1 MSDDTN
7 ILRWL
12 LSFCKPFK
20 NWLLLAFVSMIIVAC
35 FEVAIPY
42 KIKEIVDGLISE
54 NVSKDM
60 IFSISIHVL
69 LFIVGI
75 LIFSTFFSYI
85 LNITGQKIMNEIR
98 MSTFNHIVSL
108 PQSFF
113 DQQNVGRVTTRITN
127 DVNVLNEFYTN
138 VLVQFLKEI
147 LVFVGV
153 LIVMFNFNSYLTLIM
168 IGVNV
173 FIIIFALLY
182 KRRLRRV
189 YAKLRLTIAQLN
201 SFINESIRA
210 ISLLKIYNKEDL
222 NYSRFEEYSGNNYDA
237 NMEQM
242 YTFAIFRPLIEFM
255 YVFSVALVV
264 WIGGELVISAS
275 LSIGALLVIIFYIRM
290 IFRPILE
297 LADKYNILQSALAAS
312 ENIFAIIN
320 TASEP
325 NGEKIFNGNFET
337 IKFDNVSFRYDDKTW
352 VLKDFNLEIKKGQ
365 SLVLLGPTGS
375 GKTTIVNLI
384 LGFYMPQKGAI
395 YIDDEPL
402 SSFNLK
408 SIRENFSVIMQDT
421 PLFDNVPHEGVY
433 HDIKE
438 IQSRGEKQ
446 IDNIK
451 TIMSKPFHVV
461 ILDEATSN
469 LDLDLEKH
477 VKEYLDGI
485 EGKTSILIAHRLNL
499 IKDSNEIIVLKN
511 GKIIEKGVHK
521 ELSKKE
527 GEYSK
532 IFQLN
537 RKFYEE

>member
-1 MSDDTN
+1 MSRDTN
-7 ILRWL
+7 ILKWL
-12 LSFCKPFK
+12 LSFSKPFTK
-20 NWLLLAFVSMIIVAC
+20 WLLLAFVSMIIVAC

-54 NVSKDM
+54 NISKDM
-60 IFSISIHVL
+60 IFSVSLDVL

-98 MSTFNHIVSL
+98 MTTFNHIVSL

-113 DQQNVGRVTTRITN
+113 DQQNVGKVTTRITN

-138 VLVQFLKEI
+138 VLVQFLKEV
-147 LVFVGV
+147 LVFVGI
-153 LIVMFNFNSYLTLIM
+153 LIVMFSFNSYLTLIM

-210 ISLLKIYNKEDL
+210 ISLLKIYNKENL
-222 NYSRFEEYSGNNYDA
+222 NYSRFEEYSSNNYDA

-264 WIGGELVISAS
+264 WIGGDLVISAS
-275 LSIGALLVIIFYIRM
+275 LSIGALLAIIFYIRM

-320 TASEP
+320 TPSEP
-325 NGEKIFNGNFET
+325 TGARNFDGNFET
-337 IKFDNVSFRYDDKTW
+337 IKFDNVSFSYDDEAW
-352 VLKDFNLEIKKGQ
+352 VLKDFNLEIQKGQ

-375 GKTTIVNLI
+375 GKTTIVNLL
-384 LGFYMPQKGAI
+384 LGFYVPQKGTI
-395 YIDDEPL
+395 YVDDEPL
-402 SSFNLK
+402 SSFNLN

-421 PLFDNVPHEGVY
+421 PLFDNVPHEGAY

-438 IQSRGEKQ
+438 IQSQGEKQ

-469 LDLDLEKH
+469 LDLDLERH

-499 IKDSNEIIVLKN
+499 IKDSNEIVVLKN
-511 GKIIEKGVHK
+511 GKIIEKGAHT
-521 ELSKKE
+521 ELSKEE

>member
-1 MSDDTN
+1 MSRDTN
-7 ILRWL
+7 ILKWL
-12 LSFCKPFK
+12 LSFSKPFTK
-20 NWLLLAFVSMIIVAC
+20 WLLLAFVSMIIVAC

-54 NVSKDM
+54 NISKDM
-60 IFSISIHVL
+60 IFSVSLYVL

-98 MSTFNHIVSL
+98 MTTFNHIVSL

-138 VLVQFLKEI
+138 VLVQFLKEV
-147 LVFVGV
+147 LVFVGI
-153 LIVMFNFNSYLTLIM
+153 LIVMFSFNSYLTLIM

-210 ISLLKIYNKEDL
+210 ISLLKIYNKENL
-222 NYSRFEEYSGNNYDA
+222 NYSRFEEYSSNNYDA

-264 WIGGELVISAS
+264 WIGGDLVISAS
-275 LSIGALLVIIFYIRM
+275 LSIGALLAIIFYIRM

-320 TASEP
+320 
-325 NGEKIFNGNFET
+325 
-337 IKFDNVSFRYDDKTW
+337 
-352 VLKDFNLEIKKGQ
+352 L
-365 SLVLLGPTGS
+365 SL
-375 GKTTIVNLI
+375 IHI
-384 LGFYMPQKGAI
+384 
-395 YIDDEPL
+395 
-402 SSFNLK
+402 
-408 SIRENFSVIMQDT
+408 
-421 PLFDNVPHEGVY
+421 
-433 HDIKE
+433 
-438 IQSRGEKQ
+438 
-446 IDNIK
+446 
-451 TIMSKPFHVV
+451 
-461 ILDEATSN
+461 
-469 LDLDLEKH
+469 
-477 VKEYLDGI
+477 
-485 EGKTSILIAHRLNL
+485 
-499 IKDSNEIIVLKN
+499 
-511 GKIIEKGVHK
+511 
-521 ELSKKE
+521 
-527 GEYSK
+527 
-532 IFQLN
+532 
-537 RKFYEE
+537 